1 MEIYLRALEKVERD
15 QRQGIIGKKTEGA
28 LPMIGRFAL
37 QGGRYV
43 YVPQLASQDL
53 IIIFQ
58 TGPPSSMT
66 TLNGNTKGPPE
77 TVLNLSEDRDT
88 DSLGDGGNS
97 KTHFEG
103 CLGDQSSEDLENLF
117 SEIRQSPIE
126 EVLNKVEIISEV
138 SPSLPT
144 RGTSPRISDCEGEC
158 GSDPPLKCPILVSAG
173 TTITS
178 SLRER

>member
-1 MEIYLRALEKVERD
+1 M
-15 QRQGIIGKKTEGA
+15 
-28 LPMIGRFAL
+28 
-37 QGGRYV
+37 

-66 TLNGNTKGPPE
+66 TLNGIMKGPPE
-77 TVLNLSEDRDT
+77 TVLNLSGDRDT

-144 RGTSPRISDCEGEC
+144 RGTSPRISDCEGE

-178 SLRER
+178 SLHER